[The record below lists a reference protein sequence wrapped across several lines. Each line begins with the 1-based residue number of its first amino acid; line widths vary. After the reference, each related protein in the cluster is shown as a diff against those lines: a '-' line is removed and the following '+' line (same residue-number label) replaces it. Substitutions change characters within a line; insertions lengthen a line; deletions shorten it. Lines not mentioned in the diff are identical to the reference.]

1 MIMKNT
7 KYNLPFIFS
16 NNYRKGNLY
25 IKREKQYLID
35 KFNLIN
41 NTNFF
46 SRKDKNTNNI
56 NKKDFFT
63 SNLFKIYNIK
73 NFKRSFESKNNTPIL
88 NDNEDILKT
97 MLYHLDKKNNSIKQ
111 KKKIFKSKFND
122 FILHKSQSSRNFEK
136 DNSFF
141 SKLPKQKINYSLF
154 CLSPKLSSII
164 NSVTLQN
171 KELDEFESDIT
182 RNFYNK
188 NIKHEK
194 PIINLK
200 KKISTPIL
208 NLLDLNTEKLI
219 DKYTKKFKKENS
231 FFKMLKER
239 VNIFD
244 QKKHIKRIALSKNNS
259 I

>member
-1 MIMKNT
+1 MKKIN
-7 KYNLPFIFS
+7 YNLPFIFS
-16 NNYRKGNLY
+16 KNYGNVNHFT
-25 IKREKQYLID
+25 EKEKEYLID
-35 KFNLIN
+35 KFNLLN
-41 NTNFF
+41 KTNYF
-46 SRKDKNTNNI
+46 SVNDKNINKS
-56 NKKDFFT
+56 NKKDFDS

-164 NSVTLQN
+164 NSVNLQN
-171 KELDEFESDIT
+171 KELDKFESEIK
-182 RNFYNK
+182 RNFNNK
-188 NIKHEK
+188 KIKYEK

-200 KKISTPIL
+200 KRYSMPIL
-208 NLLDLNTEKLI
+208 NLLDLNTDKLL
-219 DKYTKKFKKENS
+219 DKYKEKFKKEKS
-231 FFKMLKER
+231 FFKNLKER
-239 VNIFD
+239 VNQFENEKQSKRLSII
-244 QKKHIKRIALSKNNS
+244 KK
-259 I
+259 

>member
-1 MIMKNT
+1 MKNT

-164 NSVTLQN
+164 NSVNLQN
-171 KELDEFESDIT
+171 KELDKFESEIK
-182 RNFYNK
+182 RNFNNK
-188 NIKHEK
+188 KIKYEK

-200 KKISTPIL
+200 KRYSMPIL
-208 NLLDLNTEKLI
+208 NLLDLNTDKLL
-219 DKYTKKFKKENS
+219 DKYKEKFKKEKS
-231 FFKMLKER
+231 FFNNLKER
-239 VNIFD
+239 VNQFENEKQSKRLSII
-244 QKKHIKRIALSKNNS
+244 KK
-259 I
+259 